1 MASLS
6 VAAIVVSHAQA
17 DLLARSLA
25 AISEQTHPLQQVVV
39 VETASDQ
46 ASIDLALSYGFSV
59 IEPGPLR
66 LGAAIQAGINSLSE
80 TPGWIWVLHDDAVPE
95 PDALKYL
102 SQAAEISPSVAVIGP
117 KLLEL
122 DNSIQIQQL
131 GLTITPTG
139 RPFLLVQREY
149 DQGQHDR
156 AGDTMAVSTAG
167 MLVSLGVWQ
176 QLGGLD
182 DSSPVLAQDLEF
194 CAKARVAG
202 YRVVVEANSR
212 VHHAGLS
219 MQGKRPR
226 NWLSGSFSQAI
237 SRAHLHFA
245 TLYLPA
251 LLVFAIYLMLPVMV
265 LLSIPGNLWK
275 KRPGRSI
282 AQFSGWIWA
291 WLSIPTRLAAR
302 KRFRSL
308 GSLKPLK
315 ALIATSAQ
323 RTQRRKGKFEVEPEA
338 SPDSLRPGIFRSN
351 SAWFV
356 LLPLIASIQL
366 FPNGAITANGILPL
380 GASLEKLLPF
390 VASNFIPVLDSVA
403 LPTDSFNWWLLLAAL
418 LSPADPS
425 IGFAALVFA
434 AVSLAFFGA
443 WQLGKLFIS
452 KPWIVTLMALGY
464 SLSPQLLTLKSNL
477 MVVELLTASMIPWA
491 LLFLVRA
498 ITSFNSA
505 RAWRWVGLLGLS
517 LGLLVA
523 SSPLTFGLMAVTV
536 LIASIAKPNR
546 GLILIWSL
554 LPALAV
560 MYPFVKFA
568 VETQNWTLLTQS
580 SAYAS
585 TPSEAFGLINL
596 VVLGVL
602 VLLSL
607 PAWFVADAKMNFGF
621 FGFAIA
627 ALSLSAI
634 QPLSSSAGLTLAAI
648 LSLLLLSGLAIER
661 IRQRAV
667 FGAIGTLATAA
678 ILYSGFAF
686 GLLNQVNPEWKS
698 SRVMPALVV
707 AASDQDPGLRT
718 LVLKVGDPL
727 EASYVWGSGQKLEMS
742 SALLASFP
750 AQSEIQVSLA
760 EIAANLVAGN
770 QDKLLPLLEATRVDF
785 VLLATPNPEV
795 EVGISS
801 LDILQPAGATD
812 YGVLWRVDSNN
823 QSTLPAVTNDPVR
836 PWQFGIVAAFALL
849 ALPTRAAILG
859 SRRKTGAAK

>member
-131 GLTITPTG
+131 GLTSTPTG

-219 MQGKRPR
+219 MKGKRPR
-226 NWLSGSFSQAI
+226 SWLSGSFSQGI

-251 LLVFAIYLMLPVMV
+251 LLVFAIYLTLPLMV
-265 LLSIPGNLWK
+265 LLSIPGNLWQ

-291 WLSIPTRLAAR
+291 WFSIPTRLAAR

-315 ALIATSAQ
+315 ALIATRSQ
-323 RTQRRKGKFEVEPEA
+323 RSQRRKGKFEVEPEA
-338 SPDSLRPGIFRSN
+338 NPDSLRPGIFRSN

-356 LLPLIASIQL
+356 LLPLIVSIQL

-380 GASLEKLLPF
+380 GASLEKLLPY
-390 VASNFIPVLDSVA
+390 VASNFIPVLDSAA
-403 LPTDSFNWWLLLAAL
+403 LPTDPFNWWLLLAAL
-418 LSPADPS
+418 LSPAEPS
-425 IGFAALVFA
+425 LGFAALVFVA
-434 AVSLAFFGA
+434 TSLAFFGA

-452 KPWIVTLMALGY
+452 KPWVITLMALGY
-464 SLSPQLLTLKSNL
+464 SLSPQLLSLKSSL
-477 MVVELLTASMIPWA
+477 MVVELLAASMIPWV
-491 LLFLVRA
+491 LFFLIRA

-517 LGLLVA
+517 LALLA
-523 SSPLTFGLMAVTV
+523 TSSPLAFGLLSVTV
-536 LIASIAKPNR
+536 LIAAIAKPKR

-560 MYPFVKFA
+560 VYPLVKFA
-568 VETQNWTLLTQS
+568 LEAQNWTLLTQS

-585 TPSEAFGLINL
+585 TPTEAFGFINL
-596 VVLGVL
+596 VVLGAL
-602 VLLSL
+602 ALISL
-607 PAWFVADAKMNFGF
+607 PAWFVADARTNFGF
-621 FGFAIA
+621 FGFALA
-627 ALSLSAI
+627 ALSLSVI
-634 QPLSSSAGLTLAAI
+634 QPHSSSSSLTLAAI
-648 LSLLLLSGLAIER
+648 LALLLLAGLAIER
-661 IRQRAV
+661 VKRRAISGV
-667 FGAIGTLATAA
+667 VGVLATAA
-678 ILYSGFAF
+678 ILYSGLAF
-686 GLLNQVNPEWKS
+686 GLMNQVDPQWQS

-707 AASDQDPGLRT
+707 AASEQDPNLRT
-718 LVLKVGDPL
+718 LVLKVGEPL

-750 AQSEIQVSLA
+750 AKSDIQLALA
-760 EIAANLVAGN
+760 EISANLVAGN
-770 QDKLLPLLEATRVDF
+770 QDKLLPLLEQTRVDF

-812 YGVLWRVDSNN
+812 YGVLWRVDSTN
-823 QSTLPAVTNDPVR
+823 QSTISAVKSDPVR

-849 ALPTRAAILG
+849 ALPTRAAIVG
-859 SRRKTGAAK
+859 RRRKTGGAK

>member
-1 MASLS
+1 VASLS

-25 AISEQTHPLQQVVV
+25 AISEQTHPIQQVVV
-39 VETASDQ
+39 VETAGDQ
-46 ASIDLALSYGFSV
+46 TSIDLALSYGFSV

-80 TPGWIWVLHDDAVPE
+80 TPGWIWVLHEDAIPE

-102 SQAAEISPSVAVIGP
+102 SQAAEISPSVAIIGP

-202 YRVVVEANSR
+202 YRVVVEANAR

-226 NWLSGSFSQAI
+226 GWLSGSFSQGI
-237 SRAHLHFA
+237 SRAHLHLA
-245 TLYLPA
+245 TLYLPTA
-251 LLVFAIYLMLPVMV
+251 LVFAIYLTLPLMV
-265 LLSIPGNLWK
+265 LLSIPGNLLQK
-275 KRPGRSI
+275 KPGRSV

-291 WLSIPTRLAAR
+291 WFSIPTRLAAR

-308 GSLKPLK
+308 GSVKPLK
-315 ALIATSAQ
+315 ALIASSAQ
-323 RTQRRKGKFEVEPEA
+323 RSRRRKGKFEVQPEA
-338 SPDSLRPGIFRSN
+338 SPESLRPGIFRSN

-356 LLPLIASIQL
+356 LLPIIASIPL
-366 FPNGAITANGILPL
+366 FPTGAITANGILPL
-380 GASLEKLLPF
+380 GSSLDKLLPF
-390 VASNFIPVLDSVA
+390 VASNSIPVLDSIS
-403 LPTDSFNWWLLLAAL
+403 LPTDPFNWWLLLAAL
-418 LSPADPS
+418 ISPTEPS
-425 IGFAALVFA
+425 LGFAVLVFA
-434 AVSLAFFGA
+434 ASSVAFFGA

-452 KPWIVTLMALGY
+452 KPWVITLVSLGY
-464 SLSPQLLTLKSNL
+464 SLSPQLLTLKSSL
-477 MVVELLTASMIPWA
+477 SVVELLAASIVPWA
-491 LLFLVRA
+491 LFFLIRA
-498 ITSFNSA
+498 LGAFNSA
-505 RAWRWVGLLGLS
+505 RAWRWTGLLGLT
-517 LGLLVA
+517 LGLMAAA
-523 SSPLTFGLMAVTV
+523 SPMAFALLAVTV
-536 LIASIAKPNR
+536 LIAALSRPKR
-546 GLILIWSL
+546 GLILLWSN

-560 MYPFVKFA
+560 LYPMGLFA
-568 VETQNWTLLTQS
+568 FEAQNWTVLTQS
-580 SAYAS
+580 SSIAAGS
-585 TPSEAFGLINL
+585 TEPFGLVNL
-596 VVLGVL
+596 IVLGVL
-602 VLLSL
+602 VLVSL
-607 PAWFVADAKMNFGF
+607 PSWFMAGAKVNAAF
-621 FGFAIA
+621 FGLAIA

-634 QPLSSSAGLTLAAI
+634 QPITSSAPLTLTAI
-648 LSLLLLSGLAIER
+648 LALLILAGLVVEKV
-661 IRQRAV
+661 RQRTVSSLIGITVSAAV
-667 FGAIGTLATAA
+667 
-678 ILYSGFAF
+678 LYSGFTYGF
-686 GLLNQVNPEWKS
+686 VNQVNPEFES

-707 AASDQDPGLRT
+707 AASEQDPNLRT
-718 LVLKVGDPL
+718 LVLEVGEPL
-727 EASYVWGSGQKLEMS
+727 IAHYVWGSGQKLEMS
-742 SALLASFP
+742 SALLDSYP
-750 AQSEIQVSLA
+750 VSSDIQIALA

-770 QDKLLPLLEATRVDF
+770 QDKLVPLLSETRVDF

-812 YGVLWRVDSNN
+812 YGVLWRVESQN
-823 QSTLPAVTNDPVR
+823 QSFVLLPKNDPIR
-836 PWQFGIVAAFALL
+836 PWQFGVIAAFALL
-849 ALPTRAAILG
+849 ALPTRASILG
-859 SRRKTGAAK
+859 RRRKTGGAK

>member
-1 MASLS
+1 VASLS

-25 AISEQTHPLQQVVV
+25 AISEQTHPIQQVVV
-39 VETASDQ
+39 VETAGDQ

-66 LGAAIQAGINSLSE
+66 LGAAIQAGINSLSD
-80 TPGWIWVLHDDAVPE
+80 TPGWIWVLHEDAIPE

-102 SQAAEISPSVAVIGP
+102 SQAAEISPSVAIIGP

-202 YRVVVEANSR
+202 YRVVVEANAR

-226 NWLSGSFSQAI
+226 SWLSGSFSQGI
-237 SRAHLHFA
+237 SRAHLHLA
-245 TLYLPA
+245 TLYLPTA
-251 LLVFAIYLMLPVMV
+251 LVFAIYLTLPLMV
-265 LLSIPGNLWK
+265 LLSIPGNLLQ
-275 KRPGRSI
+275 KRPGRSV

-291 WLSIPTRLAAR
+291 WFSIPTRLAAR

-308 GSLKPLK
+308 GSVKPLK
-315 ALIATSAQ
+315 ALIASSAQ
-323 RTQRRKGKFEVEPEA
+323 RSRRRKGKFEVQPEA
-338 SPDSLRPGIFRSN
+338 SPESLRPGIFRSN

-356 LLPLIASIQL
+356 LLPLIASIPL
-366 FPNGAITANGILPL
+366 FPTGAITANGILPL
-380 GASLEKLLPF
+380 GSSLEKLLPF
-390 VASNFIPVLDSVA
+390 VASNSIPVLDSIS
-403 LPTDSFNWWLLLAAL
+403 LPTDPFNWWLLLAAL
-418 LSPADPS
+418 ISPTEPS
-425 IGFAALVFA
+425 LGFAVLVFA
-434 AVSLAFFGA
+434 AGSVAFFGA

-452 KPWIVTLMALGY
+452 KPWVITLVSLGF
-464 SLSPQLLTLKSNL
+464 SLSPQLLTLKSSL
-477 MVVELLTASMIPWA
+477 SVVELLAASIIPWA
-491 LLFLVRA
+491 LFFLIRGLGA
-498 ITSFNSA
+498 FNSA
-505 RAWRWVGLLGLS
+505 RAWRWTGLLGLT
-517 LGLLVA
+517 LGLMAAA
-523 SSPLTFGLMAVTV
+523 SPMASALLAVTV
-536 LIASIAKPNR
+536 LIAALSQPKR
-546 GLILIWSL
+546 GLILLWAY

-560 MYPFVKFA
+560 LYPLGLFA
-568 VETQNWTLLTQS
+568 FEAQNWTLLTQS
-580 SAYAS
+580 SLIAAGP
-585 TPSEAFGLINL
+585 TEPFGLVNL
-596 VVLGVL
+596 IVLGVL
-602 VLLSL
+602 VLVSL
-607 PAWFVADAKMNFGF
+607 PSWFMAGAKVNSAF
-621 FGFAIA
+621 FGLAIA

-634 QPLSSSAGLTLAAI
+634 QPIASSASLTLTAI
-648 LSLLLLSGLAIER
+648 LALLILVGLVVEKV
-661 IRQRAV
+661 RQRTVSSLIGIAASAAV
-667 FGAIGTLATAA
+667 
-678 ILYSGFAF
+678 LYSGFTYGF
-686 GLLNQVNPEWKS
+686 VNQVNPEFES

-707 AASDQDPGLRT
+707 AASEQDPNLRT
-718 LVLKVGDPL
+718 LVLEVGEPL
-727 EASYVWGSGQKLEMS
+727 IASYVWGSGQKLEMS
-742 SALLASFP
+742 SALLYSYP
-750 AQSEIQVSLA
+750 VSSDIQIALA

-770 QDKLLPLLEATRVDF
+770 QDKLVPLLSKTRVDF

-812 YGVLWRVDSNN
+812 YGVLWRVESQN
-823 QSTLPAVTNDPVR
+823 QSAVSLAKNDPIR
-836 PWQFGIVAAFALL
+836 PWQFGVVAAFALL
-849 ALPTRAAILG
+849 ALPTRASILG
-859 SRRKTGAAK
+859 RRRKTGGAK